1 MRDSDGQTTFGELLL
16 GYRRAAGLS
25 QAGLAERSGISVR
38 ALRELEQG
46 RARAAQ
52 RRSAEVLADAFELGA
67 EEREE
72 FLRVA
77 EQGRR
82 RRPAVSAAGSAEMPP
97 LPSHPVGR
105 VADLAELQR
114 LLQANPTV
122 AIVGQPGVGKTVLAA
137 YAAHLRREDFPDGC
151 LAVDLRG
158 MDELPLPA
166 EVVFDRLLQALGVGP
181 GEVPA
186 VVDEQSSRY
195 RALLEKRKVLV
206 LLDNAASEAQV
217 RPFLAAAPGCRTLV
231 TCRRTLAGLEG
242 VRWLH
247 LEPFD
252 DGDAE
257 ALLEAVVGADRVRAE
272 PGVAGELIELCGNL
286 PLALRIAANRL
297 ASRPHWTLRYLVGQL
312 RDERTRLSSLSAGDL
327 QVRSAFE
334 VSYRGLSPEGRM
346 LFRRLAAMPG
356 ADFGVELTQVVGSLT
371 ESEAFGQ
378 LDELVDA
385 SMVLAGPA
393 EGRFR
398 FHDLLRLFARERW
411 EAEHDEADRALTT
424 EAVVEHLL
432 DMAIAAGRRFSPE
445 EPANEVF
452 DTLDEA
458 RSWLEQ
464 ERSSWLA
471 AFRQAVR
478 TGWHSEVLTL
488 AQAMHWYSDDRWQ
501 VVEWVEVFGAGVEAA
516 RALGDV
522 TAEAQQLNFLGW
534 AHSMVADTKAALE
547 QHLLALG
554 RAEVAGDRLERM
566 WALAYASYFEYSQVD
581 RATAMEHAR
590 ESVELAAS
598 YDFWAVQLPVRYR
611 FGALLLLDGQ
621 HEQALALKEALHEE
635 AVRRGQAGEETK
647 SRNRLTAILVEG
659 MARCL
664 HAMGRCDQAVPLFAR
679 SRVMQQ
685 EVGAT
690 GLAADA
696 ALWEGRCC
704 IDAGAL
710 DEARELL
717 EYAWTVFD
725 EMAMPTRCAN
735 VEIELARIS

>member
-1 MRDSDGQTTFGELLL
+1 MRVSDGQSTFGELLL
-16 GYRRAAGLS
+16 RYRRDAGLS
-25 QAGLAERSGISVR
+25 QQGLAERSGVSVR

-52 RRSAEVLADAFELGA
+52 RRSAEELADALGLGGD
-67 EEREE
+67 ERAE
-72 FLRVA
+72 FLQVA
-77 EQGRR
+77 ERARR
-82 RRPAVSAAGSAEMPP
+82 RRPATSPPGPAEMPP

-105 VADLAELQR
+105 VADLDELQR
-114 LLQANPTV
+114 LLRVNPTV

-137 YAAHLRREDFPDGC
+137 YAAHRLRDEFPDGC

-158 MDELPLPA
+158 MDERPLPVQ
-166 EVVFDRLLQALGVGP
+166 VVFDRLLQALGTGA
-181 GEVPA
+181 GNVPA
-186 VVDEQSSRY
+186 VVDEQAGRY

-217 RPFLAAAPGCRTLV
+217 RPFLAAAPGSRTLV

-242 VRWLH
+242 VRWLY

-257 ALLEAVVGADRVRAE
+257 ALLEAVVGVDRVRAE
-272 PGVAGELIELCGNL
+272 PGVVGELIELCGNL
-286 PLALRIAANRL
+286 PLALRIVGNRL
-297 ASRPHWTLRYLVGQL
+297 ASRPHWSLRYLVNQL
-312 RDERTRLSSLSAGDL
+312 RNERTRLTALSAGDL

-334 VSYRGLSPEGRM
+334 VSYRGLSPQGRR
-346 LFRRLAAMPG
+346 LFRRLAAVPG
-356 ADFGVELTQVVGSLT
+356 ADFGVELAQVAGSLT
-371 ESEAFGQ
+371 ESEAFEL

-411 EAEHDEADRALTT
+411 EAEDDDADRSVTT
-424 EAVVEHLL
+424 EAVLGHLL
-432 DMAIAAGRRFSPE
+432 DMATAAGTMFWPE
-445 EPANEVF
+445 EPGNEVF
-452 DTLDEA
+452 DSLDEA

-464 ERSSWLA
+464 ERPSWLA
-471 AFRQAVR
+471 ALREAVR
-478 TGWHSEVLTL
+478 TGWHSEVLAL

-566 WALAYASYFEYSQVD
+566 WALAYASYYEYSQVD
-581 RATAMEHAR
+581 RARAMEHAR

-621 HEQALALKEALHEE
+621 HEQALALTEALHEE
-635 AVRRGQAGEETK
+635 AVRRGRAGEATK
-647 SRNRLTAILVEG
+647 PRNRLTAILVEG

-704 IDAGAL
+704 IDAGAH

-725 EMAMPTRCAN
+725 ELAMPTRCAD
-735 VEIELARIS
+735 VESELARIP